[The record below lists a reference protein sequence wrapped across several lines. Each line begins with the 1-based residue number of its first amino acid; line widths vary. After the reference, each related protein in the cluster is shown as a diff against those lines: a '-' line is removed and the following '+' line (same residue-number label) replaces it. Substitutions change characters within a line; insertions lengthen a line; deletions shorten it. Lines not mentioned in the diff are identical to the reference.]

1 MAVIKAKKVEF
12 EVLKQD
18 INDAA
23 SKFMITLS
31 YEPEGLES
39 KEILNIVLCDE
50 TPYIS
55 LGVETTSYTKI
66 LQRTGPE
73 GHHPDDD
80 YISSPE
86 DLYFNYDRTKKEKTN
101 EHQEN

>member
-12 EVLKQD
+12 EVLKQ
-18 INDAA
+18 NMNGAA
-23 SKFMITLS
+23 AKYMMTLS

-55 LGVETTSYTKI
+55 LGEETERYVRLI
-66 LQRTGPE
+66 QRTGPTV
-73 GHHPDDD
+73 GKHPDDGELL
-80 YISSPE
+80 SPE
-86 DLYFNYDRTKKEKTN
+86 DLFIDVKEDQFDSKKN
-101 EHQEN
+101 